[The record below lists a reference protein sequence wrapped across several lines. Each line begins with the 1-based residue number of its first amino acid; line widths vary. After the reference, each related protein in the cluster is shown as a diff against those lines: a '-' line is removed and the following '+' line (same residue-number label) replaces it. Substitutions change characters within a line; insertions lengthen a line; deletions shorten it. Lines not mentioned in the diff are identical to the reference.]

1 MNISYFLKYW
11 RVLGDTDIALAY
23 MVTMLTDA
31 IIAVPIRALYDKIK
45 FKSLYLAPLSAL
57 TSTLLFIYT
66 PTLKTSILQL
76 NSVFL
81 SKSGVSLDTLAIEA
95 FSRIRIA
102 SDIIPVARS
111 TRIAT
116 EPSLLDVKTSVLQQ
130 SHNHSLHI
138 KTFT

>member
-1 MNISYFLKYW
+1 
-11 RVLGDTDIALAY
+11 
-23 MVTMLTDA
+23 
-31 IIAVPIRALYDKIK
+31 LYDKIK